1 MRIFRYLASDVL
13 THTLAVAV
21 VLFVVV
27 FSGRFIRYLAEAA
40 VGDITAEI
48 LLPVM
53 LYRLPSFFELI
64 LPLSLFIG
72 ILLAFGRLYADSEMV
87 VLRACGISPA
97 KLARLALI
105 PALFIA
111 SLVALLSLQ
120 VAPDGSARAR
130 LLLETPKAAENL
142 QVLASGRFK
151 KQRAGRLVSYAETI
165 DDRGVMHNVFVA
177 ERKPDDLQMTVTLAQ
192 SGEII
197 IDTETG
203 RRYLEL
209 RNGSRHR
216 GHPGAADYEVVSF
229 AQFGEL
235 IPEEE
240 GSVRSTP
247 RIESVPTKELL
258 NRSDTKAKAA
268 LWWRVSLPLLVPIV
282 AIIAVALSK
291 TDARRGRYARIGPA
305 LVIFLVYFI
314 ALTQSRSLIEADGGA
329 WPMVV
334 THLAFACLAG
344 LLLFWEDL
352 SNRARGVRRG

>member
-130 LLLETPKAAENL
+130 LLLETPRAAENL

-197 IDTETG
+197 IDPETG

-329 WPMVV
+329 WPMVA

>member
-97 KLARLALI
+97 KLASLALI

-142 QVLASGRFK
+142 QVLAS
-151 KQRAGRLVSYAETI
+151 
-165 DDRGVMHNVFVA
+165 
-177 ERKPDDLQMTVTLAQ
+177 
-192 SGEII
+192 
-197 IDTETG
+197 
-203 RRYLEL
+203 
-209 RNGSRHR
+209 
-216 GHPGAADYEVVSF
+216 
-229 AQFGEL
+229 
-235 IPEEE
+235 
-240 GSVRSTP
+240 
-247 RIESVPTKELL
+247 
-258 NRSDTKAKAA
+258 
-268 LWWRVSLPLLVPIV
+268 
-282 AIIAVALSK
+282 
-291 TDARRGRYARIGPA
+291 
-305 LVIFLVYFI
+305 
-314 ALTQSRSLIEADGGA
+314 
-329 WPMVV
+329 
-334 THLAFACLAG
+334 
-344 LLLFWEDL
+344 
-352 SNRARGVRRG
+352 